1 MQIEIYNMQTE
12 DNQIKITLEAICDSF
27 SSLLWDIRYY
37 ECGQFEIYIA
47 ANERNI
53 NIFQA
58 GKIVGRN
65 DDREHY
71 GIIEKVLLETDAE
84 NGDYFTVS
92 GRFLMSILSRRI
104 IYPTLNFTAKTTYR
118 EIIQQAV
125 IQNCI
130 APEKQRTY
138 RAIPGLQIGNV
149 TGNCWEQKA
158 TLQISYEN
166 LMDWIYSICK
176 ITGGTAN
183 IRLQE
188 TAPNSGNYT
197 LLFELSEGTD
207 RSILQEENPHLIFSD
222 SYNNL
227 LSFSYEADH
236 SKIANYVFVFGEGEG
251 SERIWAGCTTSLG
264 ENRPSGLDLYELY
277 VDARDISRKKDG
289 EGGTTEEIPYQEYTE
304 MLTDRGFENLQSVIE
319 KTESEIA
326 ADSLQYVYQKD
337 YFVGDHVTVQHRR
350 FGLLQP
356 KIQLTGMIESFD
368 QNGRKLTPTF
378 ELREE

>member
-1 MQIEIYNMQTE
+1 M
-12 DNQIKITLEAICDSF
+12 
-27 SSLLWDIRYY
+27 
-37 ECGQFEIYIA
+37 
-47 ANERNI
+47 
-53 NIFQA
+53 
-58 GKIVGRN
+58 
-65 DDREHY
+65 DR
-71 GIIEKVLLETDAE
+71 
-84 NGDYFTVS
+84 
-92 GRFLMSILSRRI
+92 
-104 IYPTLNFTAKTTYR
+104 
-118 EIIQQAV
+118 
-125 IQNCI
+125 
-130 APEKQRTY
+130 
-138 RAIPGLQIGNV
+138 
-149 TGNCWEQKA
+149 
-158 TLQISYEN
+158 
-166 LMDWIYSICK
+166 IYSICK

-188 TAPNSGNYT
+188 TTSDSGNYT

-207 RSILQEENPHLIFSD
+207 RSILQDENPHLIFSD

-337 YFVGDHVTVQHRR
+337 YFVGDHVTVQHTR